1 MPREK
6 VLIIED
12 DDNLQEALRYRLEQ
26 DGYVVHS
33 AIDGEEGLDLTRE
46 VEPDLIILDIM
57 LPVLDGLEV
66 CRIIRQETSAPIII
80 LTAKG
85 EEVDRVV
92 GLELGA
98 DDYVVKPFSTREL
111 LARIKAVR
119 RRSRKGGDGLP
130 VTDTATVLSA
140 GDLEINL
147 TSHTANLGDQALA
160 LKPKEFSLLALL
172 MSGRNRVFTRDQIL
186 ERIWGFDWVGD
197 NRTVDVHVRRLREKI
212 EADPSDPARI
222 VTVRGV
228 GYRFEG

>member
-1 MPREK
+1 M
-6 VLIIED
+6 
-12 DDNLQEALRYRLEQ
+12 
-26 DGYVVHS
+26 
-33 AIDGEEGLDLTRE
+33 
-46 VEPDLIILDIM
+46 
-57 LPVLDGLEV
+57 
-66 CRIIRQETSAPIII
+66 

-111 LARIKAVR
+111 LARMRAVR
-119 RRSRKGGDGLP
+119 RRSRSGGEALP
-130 VTDTATVLSA
+130 AADTATVLSA
-140 GDLEINL
+140 GDLQVNL
-147 TSHTANLGDQALA
+147 SSHTAKLGDQALA

-212 EADPSDPARI
+212 EKDPSDPAHI

>member
-26 DGYVVHS
+26 DGYTVHS
-33 AIDGEEGLDLTRE
+33 AMDGEEGLDLARE

-57 LPVLDGLEV
+57 LPVLDGFEV
-66 CRIIRQETSAPIII
+66 CRIIRQEIAAPVII
-80 LTAKG
+80 LTAKD

-119 RRSRKGGDGLP
+119 RRWRLGAG
-130 VTDTATVLSA
+130 ATMLSA
-140 GDLEINL
+140 GDLRINL
-147 TSHTANLGDQALA
+147 TKHTAELDDRELA
-160 LKPKEFSLLALL
+160 LKPKEYSLLALL
-172 MSGRNRVFTRDQIL
+172 MSSRNRVFTRDQIL
-186 ERIWGFDWVGD
+186 ERIWGLDWVGD

-212 EADPSDPARI
+212 ETDPSEPTRI

>member
-1 MPREK
+1 
-6 VLIIED
+6 
-12 DDNLQEALRYRLEQ
+12 
-26 DGYVVHS
+26 
-33 AIDGEEGLDLTRE
+33 
-46 VEPDLIILDIM
+46 M

-172 MSGRNRVFTRDQIL
+172 MSGRSRVFTGTRSWSAFGASIGL
-186 ERIWGFDWVGD
+186 ATIARSTSTCGD
-197 NRTVDVHVRRLREKI
+197 CARRSKRT
-212 EADPSDPARI
+212 PAIRPA
-222 VTVRGV
+222 
-228 GYRFEG
+228 